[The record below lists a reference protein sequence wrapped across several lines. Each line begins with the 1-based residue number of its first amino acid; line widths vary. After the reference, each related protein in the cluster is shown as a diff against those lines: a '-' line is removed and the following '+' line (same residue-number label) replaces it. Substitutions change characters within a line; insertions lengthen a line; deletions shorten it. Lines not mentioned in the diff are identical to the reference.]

1 MHTLYSAKTLSL
13 GILMATHFCNIFH
26 NVMIPRM
33 RCTQM
38 NCATMQGSNV
48 MQDWQL
54 QTQSKKENMKY
65 EHSVIV

>member
-1 MHTLYSAKTLSL
+1 
-13 GILMATHFCNIFH
+13 
-26 NVMIPRM
+26 MIPRM